1 MQKRHKSIANALELR
16 LTCTK
21 TSSLQ
26 NKCRTA
32 DPDRQNLSQSGK
44 LSFFI
49 IYKFWQSCA
58 SVWQVS
64 DLILKTGHRNELLP
78 QPGRKAPRGVSQVET
93 MEQSNIDLIMKSY
106 WDRTTVKPLIYD
118 APSPEMG
125 RGEGSVTWLFTP
137 TQREWL
143 KTIKWYPTGVCLT
156 FEYPTRGCTW
166 GEKGV

>member
-1 MQKRHKSIANALELR
+1 MYVCITRSQWVNMLSYHARSGWPFSFMDTDLQIDGLMQERRNSIANALELC

-32 DPDRQNLSQSGK
+32 DPDRQNLSQSGEF
-44 LSFFI
+44 SFFI

-106 WDRTTVKPLIYD
+106 WDRTTVKPLI
-118 APSPEMG
+118 
-125 RGEGSVTWLFTP
+125 
-137 TQREWL
+137 
-143 KTIKWYPTGVCLT
+143 
-156 FEYPTRGCTW
+156 
-166 GEKGV
+166 